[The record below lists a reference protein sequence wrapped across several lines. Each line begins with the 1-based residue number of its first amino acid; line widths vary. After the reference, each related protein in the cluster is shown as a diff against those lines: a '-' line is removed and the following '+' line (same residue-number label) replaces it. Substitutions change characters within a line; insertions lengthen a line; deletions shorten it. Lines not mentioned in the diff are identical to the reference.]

1 MPVKQSTLGKYC
13 LLSVSGDLRGSEE
26 DYRKLRR
33 LGHQCLAETPWLAVN
48 LRGVTFI
55 DSQSLGLF
63 VELLRTAQSR
73 GGETVLVELSERVAR
88 WFEMSG
94 LDCIFRILPE
104 ESALAPAGQPA
115 AETAKANPALE
126 RVNVGRMVRE
136 LRTALGE
143 ADASGAPSAAGP
155 VDARELT
162 EIEKLRSG
170 S

>member
-1 MPVKQSTLGKYC
+1 MPVKQSTLGKYS
-13 LLSVSGDLRGSEE
+13 LLTVSGDLRGSEE

-33 LGHQCLAETPWLAVN
+33 MGHQCLAERPCLAVN
-48 LRGVTFI
+48 LRQVTYI

-73 GGETVLVELSERVAR
+73 GGETVLVELSERAAR

-94 LDCIFRILPE
+94 LDCIFRILPDQAE
-104 ESALAPAGQPA
+104 LAPAAEPA
-115 AETAKANPALE
+115 TTAPKPNPALE
-126 RVNVGRMVRE
+126 RVNVQRMVQE

-143 ADASGAPSAAGP
+143 ADAAGAPSAAGP
-155 VDARELT
+155 VNGRELT